1 MLTKAVGEPVKVTPI
16 LTLPGWFVTSRVNDG
31 IKVVNPKQIRQ
42 VVLNVRDA
50 ALAPQLIERVAYQL
64 DQKCRDVEL

>member
-1 MLTKAVGEPVKVTPI
+1 MKVTPI

-42 VVLNVRDA
+42 VVLSVRDA
-50 ALAPQLIERVAYQL
+50 ALGPQLIERVAYQL